1 MPLTTQKI
9 NSQMHALMPILKRL
23 KTLFLK
29 SQNKIRNLCDYIL
42 NMFKKREMLLRF
54 IITETGFPIRVIAL
68 CCKNMETC
76 KNT

>member
-42 NMFKKREMLLRF
+42 NMSKKKTNA
-54 IITETGFPIRVIAL
+54 IKIY
-68 CCKNMETC
+68 N
-76 KNT
+76 N